1 MNTDGLDKEKNKII
15 HQLEDAKQ
23 ALQLSQLQKLG
34 LQRALAKRIGT
45 ESRDVESLL
54 ASSNSSPRKLALVI
68 LKERES
74 SRKRIQNLQDQL
86 QDQLNLRARSELE
99 LRDVKLNQVE
109 KQRLYRSENNRKEKT
124 VSRLR
129 QHVVDLENENEILME
144 ENEERLSQ
152 IHALYEENHTH
163 KVNTWEAAFAA
174 TASGKKKVDD
184 GDGDQEDE
192 KDYKNSVVQQLQYQ
206 IQQNQHQRR
215 RRHRRQQRQLKR
227 QLKQHLLFP
236 SIQGT
241 SSDNNKEHSSN
252 TKIRKETMREREKRK
267 RFERRRKQIKEED
280 KERKK
285 YLKRVRQ
292 RENDLIKNNK
302 IHRTGYA
309 VGARAKRVPKKKKT
323 WKDYMEKK
331 DVPM

>member
-54 ASSNSSPRKLALVI
+54 ASSNSSPRKLALVV

-86 QDQLNLRARSELE
+86 QEQLNLRARSELE

-144 ENEERLSQ
+144 ENEKKLSQ
-152 IHALYEENHTH
+152 IQALYEENHTH
-163 KVNTWEAAFAA
+163 KVNTWEAAFATA
-174 TASGKKKVDD
+174 ASGKKKVDD
-184 GDGDQEDE
+184 GDGDQEDA

-215 RRHRRQQRQLKR
+215 RRHRRQLKR
-227 QLKQHLLFP
+227 QTTFP
-236 SIQGT
+236 SIKGT

-252 TKIRKETMREREKRK
+252 TKTRKETMREREKRK
-267 RFERRRKQIKEED
+267 RFERRKKQIKEED

-285 YLKRVRQ
+285 YLKRVQ
-292 RENDLIKNNK
+292 RREIDLIKNNK

-323 WKDYMEKK
+323 WKDYMEIK